1 MIGRNSMKHDL
12 EKKIFAVILISK
24 ILLMLITHT
33 EKDFAKT
40 LNKNLGEYHDLCV
53 QNDIIMLADV
63 FTNFQNLGLEI
74 YHLDLA

>member
-24 ILLMLITHT
+24 ILLMPITHT

-40 LNKNLGEYHDLCV
+40 LK
-53 QNDIIMLADV
+53 
-63 FTNFQNLGLEI
+63 
-74 YHLDLA
+74 